1 LEVARR
7 TGAAVV
13 SVDSM
18 QVYRGMDIGTAKP
31 TPAERLEVAH
41 GMIDVAEPSYDYTVA
56 EFQAGA
62 RRFIRFAERP
72 VVIVGGSGLH
82 FRSVVDPLTFP
93 DHDPEIRAELESLD
107 LDRLVERLLELDPSA
122 GEGIDLHNPRRVVR
136 ALEIAL
142 VTGETPTE
150 RRSSEEYAAVQAYR
164 PLIPFVGVGVDPGES
179 IEDRIRQRTRR
190 MIASGLVEEVRR
202 LAGSLGRNA
211 AQAVGYKEIIPVV
224 EGQASL
230 EPAIDEIDRAT
241 VALAKRQRTFF
252 RRDPRI
258 EWLAPDTST
267 DEVVAYCL
275 DVWRRE

>member
-1 LEVARR
+1 MARR
-7 TGAAVV
+7 TGAAIL

-31 TPAERLEVAH
+31 TPAERLEVPH
-41 GMIDVAEPSYDYTVA
+41 GMIDVAEPSEDYTVA
-56 EFQAGA
+56 EFQAEA
-62 RRFIRFAERP
+62 RRFIASADRP
-72 VVIVGGSGLH
+72 IVIVGGSGLH

-93 DHDPEIRAELESLD
+93 DHDPEVRAELDALD
-107 LDRLVERLLELDPSA
+107 HDRLVERLIELDPSA
-122 GEGIDLHNPRRVVR
+122 GESIDLQNRRRVVR

-179 IEDRIRQRTRR
+179 IEDRIGRRTRR
-190 MIASGLVEEVRR
+190 MIASGLVEEVSR

-211 AQAVGYKEIIPVV
+211 AQAVGYKEILPVV
-224 EGQASL
+224 RGEASV
-230 EPAIDEIDRAT
+230 ESAIEEIDRAT
-241 VALAKRQRTFF
+241 VALVKRQRTYF

-258 EWLAPDTST
+258 EWLDPDTSIE
-267 DEVVAYCL
+267 DAVAYCL
-275 DVWRRE
+275 DVWRPE